1 MKKALALLVAIVL
14 CAGGAVAQ
22 ERYPQ
27 KPLRIVVPFA
37 PGGSTDIIA
46 RLIGERLSGALGQP
60 VVIENRAGAAG
71 NIGAE
76 IVAKSA
82 PDGYTLLMATTGV
95 MSINN
100 ALYKNMSFDSST
112 NFDYVVFVAS
122 ITNVLIVAADS
133 PLHNVTELIA
143 AAKRSP
149 GKLSFASSGAGSS
162 THMSAEL
169 FKIMAGV
176 DLLHV
181 PYKGSGPALP
191 DVITGRVSM
200 MFENMPGAVPY
211 VRAGTVRALAVTGL
225 RRTSALPEVP
235 TVTESGIS
243 GYESLS
249 WSGIAVAAG
258 TPRDVVARLN
268 REINAILAAP
278 EMRQRFADQGAEALG
293 GTPEAF
299 AEHAKR
305 ERDKWSRVIRDANIA
320 VY

>member
-1 MKKALALLVAIVL
+1 MPRSSVSSIHFVISARSVSDPADQFTLGTMKNALALLVAIVL

-46 RLIGERLSGALGQP
+46 RLIGERLSGTLGQP
-60 VVIENRAGAAG
+60 VVIENRPGAAG

-76 IVAKSA
+76 IVARSA
-82 PDGYTLLMATTGV
+82 SDGYTLLMATTGV

-100 ALYKNMSFDSST
+100 ALYQ
-112 NFDYVVFVAS
+112 
-122 ITNVLIVAADS
+122 
-133 PLHNVTELIA
+133 
-143 AAKRSP
+143 
-149 GKLSFASSGAGSS
+149 
-162 THMSAEL
+162 
-169 FKIMAGV
+169 
-176 DLLHV
+176 
-181 PYKGSGPALP
+181 
-191 DVITGRVSM
+191 
-200 MFENMPGAVPY
+200 NMPGAVPY

-235 TVTESGIS
+235 TVTESGIL

-258 TPRDVVARLN
+258 TPRDVIARLN

-278 EMRQRFADQGAEALG
+278 EMRQRL
-293 GTPEAF
+293 
-299 AEHAKR
+299 
-305 ERDKWSRVIRDANIA
+305 
-320 VY
+320 